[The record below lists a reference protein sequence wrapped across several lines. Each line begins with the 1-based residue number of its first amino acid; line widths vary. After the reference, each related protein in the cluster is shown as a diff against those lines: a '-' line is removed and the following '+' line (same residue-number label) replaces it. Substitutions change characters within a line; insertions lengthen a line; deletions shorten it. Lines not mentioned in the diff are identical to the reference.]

1 MGHNFRRRYPQAVRF
16 TTYDSEDRAVQVEAT
31 YSPPTQD
38 YFSKSFGNWLPG
50 DPEDI
55 EIVSVTAI
63 DEGADV
69 DEVEADTAG
78 LEEAVRL
85 KCDEDA
91 GYGDA
96 GPDTL
101 EEARGER

>member
-1 MGHNFRRRYPQAVRF
+1 MARTYRRRYQMPVRL
-16 TTYDSEDRAVQVEAT
+16 TTYDSEDRAVEVEAT

-63 DEGADV
+63 DQGADV
-69 DEVEADTAG
+69 AEVEADTEG

-85 KCDEDA
+85 KADEDA
-91 GYGDA
+91 DYDE

>member
-1 MGHNFRRRYPQAVRF
+1 MPRAYRRSYPQTITF
-16 TTYDSEDRAVQVEAT
+16 TTYDSEDRAVEVEAT
-31 YSPPTQD
+31 YSPPTRD
-38 YFSKSFGNWLPG
+38 YFDRSYGNWLPG

-69 DEVEADTAG
+69 AEVEADVEG
-78 LEEAVRL
+78 LEESVRL
-85 KCDEDA
+85 QADA
-91 GYGDA
+91 SADDDDSGY
-96 GPDTL
+96 DTL